1 MKEVTNNWR
10 KGTKNVTCV
19 MKLFVKKRNNREEKV
34 KERRE
39 KE

>member
-1 MKEVTNNWR
+1 MVVNQY
-10 KGTKNVTCV
+10 KNIIV
-19 MKLFVKKRNNREEKV
+19 MKLFVNKRNNREEKV